1 MGSPNDNSDSQRPP
15 SGQALIPSQTAL
27 KDNSIHPTQS
37 EPSRTVSSRQ
47 DHQQNTPR
55 KSVDHQELQML
66 PAAHEVA
73 PDASEQRPASP
84 FARSAD
90 SFPAPPTRAVSPQ
103 IATKFIKTSE
113 LKQGAPSGSPLRKGY
128 VVIHKDNQENTP
140 PVPEQEQQKT
150 LYRPKSKLR
159 LRLKLTPPHPA
170 GVKIESTP
178 TKPSLKV
185 RLLSSS
191 NRVNEQPV
199 RKPSHKQQT
208 SISTI
213 RADSPAVKV
222 SPENT
227 STPEKNFVNYF
238 PTYFKSGSPQD
249 VVRGVADDQE
259 REERERRTAGWYPP
273 TKAIPR
279 SRSAWNLRVDAGKAG
294 NAISSSEGRFESDFD
309 GRVSEEV
316 GEGKFEPST
325 DCGATVAKDALES
338 ISAAASSTLIP
349 DVDSNPYLKAGFA
362 VSESSFA
369 SQTPYDPTQNQS
381 LRSGT
386 PQPHDALAVIAAEH
400 PNNSSST
407 VNLTL
412 TDSEHSSSRSTTP
425 DGQEALKSNVEDLAQ
440 KHMSP
445 LSATSSSPFTLD
457 KSIRKRMERS
467 GEWTDTSISSAPRSP
482 NESFAWSGILTPQK
496 GIGQRQQTT
505 SEAGTRT
512 VDDNQS
518 ASSKCELLSPYSN
531 GLKPIAMD
539 AVNAWSPSKAF
550 AYTDRQASATE
561 PVLDRETEPD
571 TVEDGEEV
579 LNDSYKTD
587 MTGNTSALLDQV
599 DNQSQSEGASLHEH
613 HSLAM
618 QQAETS
624 RYYATETQAQEYH
637 AQATPSKGADTSVDS
652 GYTAPI
658 YSTPPKLER
667 RRNPDVRRREKEAK
681 GEVSNDIFSLSD
693 QMLSDRY
700 KFVQEIGF
708 GNWGSVWQCKPRTP
722 AAHPLHRSSVS
733 RNRPSLSHAV
743 ASQHHP
749 TKVAIKLV
757 HRSKQATTAARV
769 RALWSEM
776 KIVRTLKAEPHPNI
790 IGFDSFIITPSYALI
805 IMPFLAQL
813 MPVSISE
820 ERAKGYFMQLTSALA
835 YLHDNGVTHND
846 IKPSNI
852 MLSCTNTPIFVDFGF
867 AQKWDVNAID
877 TGANTLIGG
886 LTTLTGHNTSCHEL
900 FQSEISWGTPE
911 YLDPQRAKGLRH
923 DERASDVWALGVTFF
938 EILIGRTP
946 FEESEDEQFSTTEQL
961 NVYHER
967 TVEGKWLGDWSM
979 SSPMKALL
987 RSMIQP
993 DPTERI
999 TAQEAHQHRALAV
1012 DVNTDMSTPPFVR
1025 TAASLP
1031 VEPKEKKQVP
1041 RERRDQK
1048 RSQALQAETGAK
1060 FIKNENKTK
1069 VFNEVE
1075 RIKADLNMMAAPIQE
1090 TSNKSVKPESYAR
1103 EEFEVARNGMSN
1115 PVDKQSTKDL
1125 RGVEGNVENG
1135 SAANRASPRGIS
1147 LRAGPEALTEVESWP
1162 PSDLQ
1167 KIGTKEPMAST
1178 VPAAIRHASPPQI
1191 SERVLRRPASAAALR
1206 NIDPS
1211 PHDAVQYMVGGNA
1224 FDRTRYVQIPNR
1236 TGGAAGYSDYL
1247 RHTRVASEGAM
1258 RLLDNANHPESMKS
1272 DKLRPKSQLIF
1283 ARLNGGEDIRN
1294 PANQPRHLDAVRQ
1307 WNTHMAIPKASR
1319 IQDELDELRNATSTA
1334 DLDAKLDRLALWV
1347 EDIEHIVEEAKYAL
1361 KAVQAERPPSRQLFR
1376 EMELEQHIQD
1386 GQRPSINI
1394 VRPPS
1399 AAESR
1404 VHNLRRPSSSLHLR
1418 YESNFEL
1425 APVVQTGDFRPTHL
1439 RRQRSDLTNFRSRA
1453 NPDIEE
1459 LRRRDYE
1466 LRGYDEWPESRLQDD
1481 FAKKLKTYRSAGDL
1495 HRLADLRKKEHE
1507 KILEEIERNNCD
1519 TERWFRLEGRKAYL
1533 VAEPKKFHQESRLK
1547 SMLHSVKS
1555 IFKRRD

>member
-1 MGSPNDNSDSQRPP
+1 
-15 SGQALIPSQTAL
+15 
-27 KDNSIHPTQS
+27 
-37 EPSRTVSSRQ
+37 
-47 DHQQNTPR
+47 
-55 KSVDHQELQML
+55 ML

-73 PDASEQRPASP
+73 PDALKQRPESP
-84 FARSAD
+84 FVRSAD
-90 SFPAPPTRAVSPQ
+90 AFPVPPTRAVSPQ

-222 SPENT
+222 SPGHT

-325 DCGATVAKDALES
+325 DCKPTGHVHVRPFTDHPPLPGGATVTKDALES

-349 DVDSNPYLKAGFA
+349 DVGSNPYLKAGFA

-369 SQTPYDPTQNQS
+369 SQTPYDPTQNRS

-386 PQPHDALAVIAAEH
+386 PQPHNALAVIAAEH

-440 KHMSP
+440 KRMSP

-467 GEWTDTSISSAPRSP
+467 EEWTDTSISSAPRSP

-496 GIGQRQQTT
+496 GKGQRQQTT

-512 VDDNQS
+512 VNDNQS
-518 ASSKCELLSPYSN
+518 TSSKSELLSPYSN

-571 TVEDGEEV
+571 IVEEGEEV

-587 MTGNTSALLDQV
+587 MTGNTSALLDQIE
-599 DNQSQSEGASLHEH
+599 NQSQSEGASSHEH

-618 QQAETS
+618 QQAETW

-681 GEVSNDIFSLSD
+681 GEVSNDIFS
-693 QMLSDRY
+693 
-700 KFVQEIGF
+700 
-708 GNWGSVWQCKPRTP
+708 
-722 AAHPLHRSSVS
+722 VS
-733 RNRPSLSHAV
+733 
-743 ASQHHP
+743 
-749 TKVAIKLV
+749 
-757 HRSKQATTAARV
+757 
-769 RALWSEM
+769 
-776 KIVRTLKAEPHPNI
+776 
-790 IGFDSFIITPSYALI
+790 
-805 IMPFLAQL
+805 
-813 MPVSISE
+813 
-820 ERAKGYFMQLTSALA
+820 
-835 YLHDNGVTHND
+835 YL
-846 IKPSNI
+846 
-852 MLSCTNTPIFVDFGF
+852 
-867 AQKWDVNAID
+867 
-877 TGANTLIGG
+877 
-886 LTTLTGHNTSCHEL
+886 
-900 FQSEISWGTPE
+900 
-911 YLDPQRAKGLRH
+911 
-923 DERASDVWALGVTFF
+923 
-938 EILIGRTP
+938 
-946 FEESEDEQFSTTEQL
+946 
-961 NVYHER
+961 
-967 TVEGKWLGDWSM
+967 
-979 SSPMKALL
+979 
-987 RSMIQP
+987 
-993 DPTERI
+993 
-999 TAQEAHQHRALAV
+999 
-1012 DVNTDMSTPPFVR
+1012 
-1025 TAASLP
+1025 
-1031 VEPKEKKQVP
+1031 
-1041 RERRDQK
+1041 
-1048 RSQALQAETGAK
+1048 
-1060 FIKNENKTK
+1060 
-1069 VFNEVE
+1069 
-1075 RIKADLNMMAAPIQE
+1075 
-1090 TSNKSVKPESYAR
+1090 
-1103 EEFEVARNGMSN
+1103 
-1115 PVDKQSTKDL
+1115 
-1125 RGVEGNVENG
+1125 
-1135 SAANRASPRGIS
+1135 
-1147 LRAGPEALTEVESWP
+1147 
-1162 PSDLQ
+1162 
-1167 KIGTKEPMAST
+1167 
-1178 VPAAIRHASPPQI
+1178 
-1191 SERVLRRPASAAALR
+1191 
-1206 NIDPS
+1206 
-1211 PHDAVQYMVGGNA
+1211 
-1224 FDRTRYVQIPNR
+1224 
-1236 TGGAAGYSDYL
+1236 
-1247 RHTRVASEGAM
+1247 
-1258 RLLDNANHPESMKS
+1258 
-1272 DKLRPKSQLIF
+1272 
-1283 ARLNGGEDIRN
+1283 
-1294 PANQPRHLDAVRQ
+1294 
-1307 WNTHMAIPKASR
+1307 
-1319 IQDELDELRNATSTA
+1319 
-1334 DLDAKLDRLALWV
+1334 
-1347 EDIEHIVEEAKYAL
+1347 
-1361 KAVQAERPPSRQLFR
+1361 
-1376 EMELEQHIQD
+1376 
-1386 GQRPSINI
+1386 
-1394 VRPPS
+1394 
-1399 AAESR
+1399 
-1404 VHNLRRPSSSLHLR
+1404 
-1418 YESNFEL
+1418 
-1425 APVVQTGDFRPTHL
+1425 
-1439 RRQRSDLTNFRSRA
+1439 
-1453 NPDIEE
+1453 
-1459 LRRRDYE
+1459 
-1466 LRGYDEWPESRLQDD
+1466 
-1481 FAKKLKTYRSAGDL
+1481 YR
-1495 HRLADLRKKEHE
+1495 
-1507 KILEEIERNNCD
+1507 
-1519 TERWFRLEGRKAYL
+1519 
-1533 VAEPKKFHQESRLK
+1533 
-1547 SMLHSVKS
+1547 
-1555 IFKRRD
+1555 